1 MHSALI
7 SELQR
12 VAQAKATGIFFLASS
27 SNRSAQISF
36 AEGVMVFALCQG
48 KKGIGA
54 LELIAQMEEVRLR
67 FQEGTIPSART
78 DMPSFEEVI
87 ALLSGSK
94 RQGGLPAGN
103 TIASAGKSSKTSPA
117 PSAGTELSSTQK
129 QLIRDVLT
137 ECIGP
142 MAMILCEDYLDK
154 VHTLDEALNT
164 IANEIPAQQ
173 ATIFREEMLRRTQ

>member
-12 VAQAKATGIFFLASS
+12 VAQAKATGLFFLASN

-67 FQEGTIPSART
+67 FQEGSIPSART
-78 DMPSFEEVI
+78 EMPPFEEVI

-94 RQGGLPAGN
+94 GQGGAVGKGVASPGKPSQTQPVPATG
-103 TIASAGKSSKTSPA
+103 A
-117 PSAGTELSSTQK
+117 ELLSSTQK

-142 MAMILCEDYLDK
+142 MAM
-154 VHTLDEALNT
+154 
-164 IANEIPAQQ
+164 
-173 ATIFREEMLRRTQ
+173 